1 MKKLL
6 AVTFATTMV
15 LGLAGIASAVHIE
28 APAESSSVVAMGG
41 LITLDGDVRNRFV
54 AKQGI
59 ATDSSTIRGN
69 DLRVRLGA
77 TVKTSDATTGRILL
91 ENGSDSIDFEGW
103 GNALSTLN
111 TGGDKKGGLNILEAW
126 AQYAPGNGGVKVGHM
141 PLALGNKIFFDHT
154 GSGDDAVVAFFNPNE
169 STHVAGLF
177 IKFFDESTTTTADES
192 DIQGYVG
199 LATFGLADGMKL
211 GANWTHLDSKGS
223 EMRFN
228 NIGLNLDGKVGEIG
242 FKLDGEKQFGDLS
255 TTVDASGWAAQ
266 GEVSVGLGEATVG
279 ALVGYGT
286 GDDDPLDD
294 DQEGFVNFLT
304 DTRYQSTM
312 FGYIVAV
319 PGMGGQKNTGLSNL
333 QLYQVNAA
341 VKTKCPVTGKDLS
354 LSGRVNYA
362 KLNETESGQ
371 EDDLGTEVELFATW
385 KLDAGLSFG
394 FEGAY
399 LFAGDA
405 YNTETGVTNDDPENP
420 WFTRASLSLSF

>member
-1 MKKLL
+1 
-6 AVTFATTMV
+6 V
-15 LGLAGIASAVHIE
+15 
-28 APAESSSVVAMGG
+28 
-41 LITLDGDVRNRFV
+41 
-54 AKQGI
+54 
-59 ATDSSTIRGN
+59 
-69 DLRVRLGA
+69 
-77 TVKTSDATTGRILL
+77 
-91 ENGSDSIDFEGW
+91 
-103 GNALSTLN
+103 
-111 TGGDKKGGLNILEAW
+111 
-126 AQYAPGNGGVKVGHM
+126 
-141 PLALGNKIFFDHT
+141 
-154 GSGDDAVVAFFNPNE
+154 
-169 STHVAGLF
+169 
-177 IKFFDESTTTTADES
+177 
-192 DIQGYVG
+192 
-199 LATFGLADGMKL
+199 
-211 GANWTHLDSKGS
+211 
-223 EMRFN
+223 
-228 NIGLNLDGKVGEIG
+228 
-242 FKLDGEKQFGDLS
+242 
-255 TTVDASGWAAQ
+255 SGWAAQ

-405 YNTETGVTNDDPENP
+405 YNTEVGVDGDDPENP
-420 WFTRASLSLSF
+420 WYTRASLSLSF